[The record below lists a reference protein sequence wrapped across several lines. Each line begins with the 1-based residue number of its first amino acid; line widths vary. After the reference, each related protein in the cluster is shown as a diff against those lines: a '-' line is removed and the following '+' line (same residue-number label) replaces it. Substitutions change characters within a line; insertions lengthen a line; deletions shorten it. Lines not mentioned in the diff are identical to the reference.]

1 MKSSKPFIICIA
13 FIFLQ
18 NFAFAQNKSYVSSR
32 NVVTKANG
40 LSTNV
45 TNQKTMYIEIHV
57 DKTCDGYD
65 CGRIN
70 IADGPMHTGKH
81 INFEGFRI
89 YSVKLKDDG
98 IYNYWTV
105 DVAADG
111 QIVLFQVDNNSAIST
126 ITMHRYA
133 PGQESKVLK
142 SIVYYLD

>member
-1 MKSSKPFIICIA
+1 MKNIKTIIICIA
-13 FIFLQ
+13 IVFLQ
-18 NFAFAQNKSYVSSR
+18 NFTYAQDKSYVSSK

-40 LSTNV
+40 TSTNI
-45 TNQKTMYIEIHV
+45 TIQKTMYIEISV
-57 DKTCDGYD
+57 DKTCDGYN

-89 YSVKLKDDG
+89 YSIKLKDDG
-98 IYNYWTV
+98 KYSYWTV

-133 PGQESKVLK
+133 PGQKNEILK
-142 SIVYYLD
+142 SVVYYLD